1 MIYNDNNLTL
11 PQMVYANKCKIKELV
26 QKIEELMP
34 KQYTYTIPSENWV
47 AKEGYAEV
55 SIIGLPYDGS
65 ALILSPEEPTDT
77 SARVIY
83 LQQFAKINE
92 MAIDNDTVV
101 LRCYNTTPT
110 IDLDINIIKFPYE
123 EVM

>member
-11 PQMVYANKCKIKELV
+11 PQMVYANKCKIRELV

-34 KQYTYTIPSENWV
+34 KRYAYTIPAENWV
-47 AKEGYAEV
+47 AKEGFAEV

-65 ALILSPEEPTDT
+65 ALILSPEEPADTD
-77 SARVIY
+77 ARVIY

-92 MAIDNDTVV
+92 MAIDNNTVV
-101 LRCYNTTPT
+101 LRCYNATPT
-110 IDLDINIIKFPYE
+110 IDLVINIIKFPYE
-123 EVM
+123 EVN

>member
-11 PQMVYANKCKIKELV
+11 PQMVYANKCKIRELV
-26 QKIEELMP
+26 NKIEELMP
-34 KQYTYTIPSENWV
+34 KRYTYTIPTENWV
-47 AKEGYAEV
+47 DKEGYAEV
-55 SIIGLPYDGS
+55 SIIGLQYDGS

-77 SARVIY
+77 EARVIY

-92 MAIDNDTVV
+92 IAIDNYTVV
-101 LRCYNTTPT
+101 LRCYNATPT